1 MKIIVS
7 RNRRLTVMDRHAD
20 VVQLWWARS
29 EWLIAPWNASHPHVC
44 AFLNLARVRTGLGLA
59 SLRLRREETEP
70 ISNREELDTEIL
82 AHYEEAAERER
93 LLRGGA
99 GRLEYLRTRVLLA
112 RHLPTEPA
120 TVLDVGGGAGVYA
133 LPLAREGYSVY
144 LIDAVPQHVEQAR
157 EASTSQPDAPLAGAL
172 VGDARRLAWDDE
184 SVDAVLLLG
193 PLYHLTSRTD
203 RLRALREAYR
213 VVRPGGVV
221 AAAAISRFASTYDGL
236 LRGFLEDP
244 AFEDIVERDVRE
256 GQHRNPTGRPE
267 WFTTAYFHLPEELHD
282 EATAAGFSV
291 EALVGI
297 EGPGWILP
305 DLDSWLEDPP
315 RRSALLQAIRRVET
329 EPSLL
334 GATAHILVVGRRR

>member
-1 MKIIVS
+1 
-7 RNRRLTVMDRHAD
+7 
-20 VVQLWWARS
+20 
-29 EWLIAPWNASHPHVC
+29 
-44 AFLNLARVRTGLGLA
+44 
-59 SLRLRREETEP
+59 
-70 ISNREELDTEIL
+70 
-82 AHYEEAAERER
+82 
-93 LLRGGA
+93 
-99 GRLEYLRTRVLLA
+99 LLA
-112 RHLPTEPA
+112 RYLPPAPA

-144 LIDAVPQHVEQAR
+144 LIDAVPLHVEQAR
-157 EASTSQPDAPLAGAL
+157 EASALQQDVPLTGAQ
-172 VGDARRLAWDDE
+172 VGDARQLEWDDK

-193 PLYHLTSRTD
+193 PLYHLTSRDD
-203 RLRALREAYR
+203 RLQALREAYR

-244 AFEDIVERDVRE
+244 RFKNIVERDVRE
-256 GQHRNPTGRPE
+256 GQHRNLSGRPE
-267 WFTTAYFHLPEELHD
+267 WFTTAYFHLPEELRN
-282 EATAAGFSV
+282 EATEAGFLV

-315 RRSALLQAIRRVET
+315 RRSTLLEAIRRVET

-334 GATAHILVVGRRR
+334 GASAHILVVGRRR